1 MKGFIM
7 EKKELVLKDLDVIF
21 AELEDKGYG
30 LSITIDATAPAIHK
44 AITEWV
50 KANNI
55 NGGEAKFKHYT
66 GKDGVE
72 VIQYQF
78 KISKYTDFRFA
89 SSEVE
94 DAGLGYGAKINI
106 VARAFEYSNKFGTG
120 ISSSLSAVFV
130 KEGAKNSA
138 MTKIAE

>member
-1 MKGFIM
+1 M
-7 EKKELVLKDLDVIF
+7 EAKEIVLKDLDVIF

-30 LSITIDATAPAIHK
+30 LSITIDATKPEIQK

-55 NGGEAKFKHYT
+55 NGGEPKFKPYT

-78 KISKYTDFRFA
+78 KISPYTDFKFKD
-89 SSEVE
+89 VE
-94 DAGLGYGAKINI
+94 TEHAGLGFGAKVNI
-106 VARAFEYSNKFGTG
+106 VARAFEYKNKFGSG
-120 ISSSLSAVFV
+120 ISASLSAVFV
-130 KEGAKNSA
+130 KEGAKNNA
-138 MTKIAE
+138 MNKIAE

>member
-1 MKGFIM
+1 M
-7 EKKELVLKDLDVIF
+7 ENKELVLKDLDVIF

-30 LSITIDATAPAIHK
+30 LSITIDATKPKIQK
-44 AITEWV
+44 QITEWV

-55 NGGEAKFKHYT
+55 NGGTPRFKTYT
-66 GKDGVE
+66 GKDNTE

-89 SSEVE
+89 DADVE
-94 DAGLGYGAKINI
+94 SAGLGFGAKINI
-106 VARAFEYSNKFGTG
+106 VARAFEYDNKFGNG
-120 ISSSLSAVFV
+120 ISASLSAVYV

-138 MTKIAE
+138 MNKIAE